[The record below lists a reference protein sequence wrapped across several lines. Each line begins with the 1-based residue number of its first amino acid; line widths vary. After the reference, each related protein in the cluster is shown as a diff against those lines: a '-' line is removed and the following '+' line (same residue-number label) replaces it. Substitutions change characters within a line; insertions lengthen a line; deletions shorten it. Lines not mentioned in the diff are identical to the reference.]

1 MADRST
7 TSASPIPSV
16 PRPGRIRILLVDDHM
31 VIRMGL
37 MTATSDTPD
46 MEVVADVES
55 GQEAVEAYRKHL
67 PDVVVLDLRM
77 HGMTG
82 VETIRALRQEFPGAR
97 ILIFSN
103 FAKGEEVY
111 QAMKAGACGFV
122 IKEMPL
128 DRLLE
133 AIRQVHS
140 GKQYMPP
147 EVAAR
152 VGERLLAQLSPREL
166 DVLRCLA
173 EGLSNKEIAARLGV
187 VEGTVKIHVVNILS
201 KLGVSDRT
209 QALVAAVKRG
219 IIQLD

>member
-1 MADRST
+1 MIT
-7 TSASPIPSV
+7 KTV
-16 PRPGRIRILLVDDHM
+16 KFEKIRILLVDDHM

-46 MEVVADVES
+46 MEVVADVE
-55 GQEAVEAYRKHL
+55 GGAEAVEAYRIHR

-77 HGMTG
+77 HGMSG
-82 VETIRALRQEFPGAR
+82 IETIRALREEFPDAR

-103 FAKGEEVY
+103 YAKGEEVY
-111 QAMKAGACGFV
+111 QAIKAGAAGFV
-122 IKEMPL
+122 VKEMAL

-133 AIRQVHS
+133 AIRRVYR
-140 GKQYMPP
+140 GEQYIPP

-152 VGERLLAQLSPREL
+152 IGERMLAQLSPREL
-166 DVLRCLA
+166 DVLQHVA
-173 EGLSNKEIAARLGV
+173 KGFSNKEIAAHLGV
-187 VEGTVKIHVVNILS
+187 VEGTVKIHVANIFS

-219 IIQLD
+219 IILIE